1 MLEAAHEAE
10 LWQDSSCAP
19 LPPSYRYP
27 GPEELVGM
35 VEAALAQ
42 LGVTHAVLLGVGGLD
57 TIYTVQLGNK
67 RNKKAFEKRAMRR
80 YSIPI
85 SYKAGIPGGCGGP
98 PGPEPGC
105 PLP

>member
-10 LWQDSSCAP
+10 LRQDSSCAP

-27 GPEELVGM
+27 GPEELVRM
-35 VEAALAQ
+35 VEAALGQ
-42 LGVTHAVLLGVGGLD
+42 LGVTHAVLLGVGRLD

-85 SYKAGIPGGCGGP
+85 
-98 PGPEPGC
+98 
-105 PLP
+105 